1 MDEKYSEWCEKNIF
15 KLFCNLSKSK
25 IFQLALLGATAM
37 QLGAV
42 YLQCPPP
49 PCRPGGELE
58 RPAEGGGAGP
68 DGRAGR
74 PAAWLRGAGGEAGG
88 EPAGGGGVVGG
99 GEGGVELPSMNPS
112 THGSSGTREQSVSL
126 MPKLHTNVSIKPDFP
141 KKPLVSH
148 SQASLRCLQQ
158 RAEHQHQH

>member
-68 DGRAGR
+68 GGRAGR

-88 EPAGGGGVVGG
+88 EPEGGGGVVGG
-99 GEGGVELPSMNPS
+99 GAEQAGQVGA
-112 THGSSGTREQSVSL
+112 GSSVQ
-126 MPKLHTNVSIKPDFP
+126 
-141 KKPLVSH
+141 
-148 SQASLRCLQQ
+148 QQ
-158 RAEHQHQH
+158 RAPAQPSRPVHRPTEQHSVMPVQGAVVVD